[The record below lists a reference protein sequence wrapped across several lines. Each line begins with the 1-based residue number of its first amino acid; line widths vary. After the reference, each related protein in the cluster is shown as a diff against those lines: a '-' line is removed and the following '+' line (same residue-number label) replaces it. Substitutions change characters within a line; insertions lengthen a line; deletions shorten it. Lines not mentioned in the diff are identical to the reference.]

1 MFDQWR
7 QYITTEF
14 TKVVVL
20 PRDLHNR
27 GNLHNRGTSHYRG
40 DKLPCTMTSLKD
52 VWLCLIRCIKVKCIM
67 LSCVMLTKLCVSSP
81 LPRTPVRK
89 IFNTWKKKFPI
100 HFIIRVTVPVLQAI
114 YHSPTI
120 RKQDCTSK
128 ALVKKV
134 PNNAPESS
142 DLCTA

>member
-40 DKLPCTMTSLKD
+40 DKLPCTMTPLKD

-67 LSCVMLTKLCVSSP
+67 LSCVMLTKLCVSHVSVHNRMTVERRVGIHDDTFESP
-81 LPRTPVRK
+81 KGALLNNYQRK
-89 IFNTWKKKFPI
+89 VIANT
-100 HFIIRVTVPVLQAI
+100 
-114 YHSPTI
+114 
-120 RKQDCTSK
+120 
-128 ALVKKV
+128 
-134 PNNAPESS
+134 
-142 DLCTA
+142 